1 MSTLIKL
8 SDNRTLAFET
18 YGDSEGYPMLYCHGF
33 PGSRVEAA
41 HFHETALKNQCRI
54 IAIDRSGMGLSEFD
68 ENRTILSFA
77 HDIDELTDQL
87 NLKQF
92 SMISHSGGAP
102 FLLACAYLMP
112 HKIKKAAIVSG
123 ISAPELW
130 SKRNGI
136 SQKERILS
144 VLLKRAS
151 FLTTPM
157 MYITRML
164 LNNPDKMMKHM
175 VKTLPDV
182 DVALFKTEKMQN
194 IIIKST
200 QEVFKQGLK
209 GASLDMKLLFK
220 PWGFKLQDIHIPIT
234 IWHGASDTQ
243 APVAHARIHEH
254 LLPDANLKLIANEA
268 HTSLIM
274 HCADEI
280 LSDLLSSKVVKK

>member
-8 SDNRTLAFET
+8 LNHRTLGFEI
-18 YGDSEGYPMLYCHGF
+18 YGDPDGYPILYCHGF
-33 PGSRVEAA
+33 PGSRLEAA
-41 HFHETALKNQCRI
+41 HFHEAALKNQCQVI
-54 IAIDRSGMGLSEFD
+54 SIDRPGMGLSEFD

-77 HDIDELTDQL
+77 HDIDALTDEL
-87 NLKQF
+87 NLKKF
-92 SMISHSGGAP
+92 NMISHSGGAP

-112 HKIKKAAIVSG
+112 HKIKKASIVSG
-123 ISAPELW
+123 VSPPELW
-130 SKRNGI
+130 RKQNNI
-136 SQKERILS
+136 SQKERILKGC
-144 VLLKRAS
+144 LQKAS

-157 MYITRML
+157 MYLTRML

-175 VKTLPDV
+175 VKTLPDI

-220 PWGFKLQDIHIPIT
+220 PLGFNLQDIHIPIT
-234 IWHGASDTQ
+234 IWHGALDTQ

-254 LLPDANLKLIANEA
+254 VLPDAHLNLIENEA

-274 HCADEI
+274 HCANAI
-280 LSDLLSSKVVKK
+280 LLDFLS